1 VKDIQE
7 IKDLIAQMTLEEKT
21 SFCSGRDFWHLK
33 GLERLG
39 IPTVMVT
46 DGPHGL
52 RKQQGDPS
60 QIGLADTVPATCFPT
75 ASALAATW
83 NLELIY
89 KIGRAL
95 AEECQEEKVGV
106 ILGPGANIKRSPL
119 CGRNFEYFSEDPY
132 LSGELAKNYINGV
145 QSLGIGTSLKHFA
158 VNNQEFRRMTINAL
172 VDERALREIY
182 LAGFEIAVRGA
193 QPWTVMGA
201 YNRVNGSYVCEHSRL
216 LGRILKQ
223 EWGHEGLVVS
233 DWGATNQR
241 VEALAAGLEI
251 EMPGPNVGNNA
262 QIASAVRDGRLEESI
277 LDRALERIL
286 NLISKTQDA
295 LAEDFSYDRDAHHS
309 LARTAAGEGAV
320 LLKNQEKTLPLEK
333 NCQVALIGE
342 MARTPRYQGA
352 GSSLV
357 NPSRMETIQSEMI
370 RIAGENTIQFAPG
383 YRENSLELD
392 PTLIV
397 QAVEL
402 ARQADLVVIC
412 AGLPDDFEVEGLDRE
427 HMRLPESHNRLIEA
441 VADVSSRVVVVLS
454 NGSPV
459 EMPWIDRV
467 QAVLEGYLGGQA
479 GGGAIADILYG
490 LVNPSGKLA
499 ETFPRALE
507 DTPSYQYFPGG
518 PRTVEYRESLYV
530 GYRFF
535 DTVDREVLFPF
546 GHGLSYTTFE
556 YSDLELSA
564 PQISEGDTLQVS
576 LQIKNTGSRPGK
588 EIIQFYVSP
597 TAPTAFRPVKELKG
611 FCKVDLGPGEQ
622 KKVSIDLDRRAFAF
636 YSTELQDWQVES
648 GIFRILVGAS
658 SRDIRSTGEVQ
669 LSSNR
674 LEAAVAER
682 DRLSAYVNFP
692 TSAEISR
699 EDFEE
704 LLGRPLPENRLRK
717 KGSYT
722 MNTPVSDLSGSLV
735 GRWLASYLRGQVE
748 NLVETD
754 PDSPSALMMRSMVQS
769 MPLRSIGIM
778 SGGAVPRAVLEG
790 VLTMV
795 NGSFFKGLIA
805 AIKASWGKGKQNSP
819 RNS

>member
-1 VKDIQE
+1 
-7 IKDLIAQMTLEEKT
+7 
-21 SFCSGRDFWHLK
+21 
-33 GLERLG
+33 
-39 IPTVMVT
+39 
-46 DGPHGL
+46 
-52 RKQQGDPS
+52 
-60 QIGLADTVPATCFPT
+60 
-75 ASALAATW
+75 
-83 NLELIY
+83 
-89 KIGRAL
+89 
-95 AEECQEEKVGV
+95 
-106 ILGPGANIKRSPL
+106 
-119 CGRNFEYFSEDPY
+119 
-132 LSGELAKNYINGV
+132 
-145 QSLGIGTSLKHFA
+145 
-158 VNNQEFRRMTINAL
+158 
-172 VDERALREIY
+172 
-182 LAGFEIAVRGA
+182 
-193 QPWTVMGA
+193 
-201 YNRVNGSYVCEHSRL
+201 
-216 LGRILKQ
+216 
-223 EWGHEGLVVS
+223 
-233 DWGATNQR
+233 
-241 VEALAAGLEI
+241 
-251 EMPGPNVGNNA
+251 MPGPNIGNNA
-262 QIASAVRDGRLEESI
+262 QIGLAVREGRLEESI

-286 NLISKTQDA
+286 SLIFKTQDA

-333 NCQVALIGE
+333 DCQVALIGE

-370 RIAGENTIQFAPG
+370 RITGEGPIQFAPG

-392 PTLIV
+392 PALIV

-402 ARQADLVVIC
+402 ARQAELVVIC

-556 YSDLELSA
+556 YGDLELSA

-576 LQIKNTGSRPGK
+576 LQIKNSGSRSGK
-588 EIIQFYVSP
+588 ETIQLYVSP

-611 FCKVDLGPGEQ
+611 FSKVDLRPGEQ
-622 KKVSIDLDRRAFAF
+622 KKVIFNLDRRAFAF

-669 LSSNR
+669 VSSNR

-682 DRLSAYVNFP
+682 DQLSAYVNFP
-692 TSAEISR
+692 ASAEISR

-704 LLGRPLPENRLRK
+704 LLGRRLPENRLRK

-735 GRWLASYLRGQVE
+735 GRWLASYLQKQVE
-748 NLVETD
+748 GLVKTD
-754 PDSPSALMMRSMVQS
+754 PDSSSALMMRSMVQS
-769 MPLRSIGIM
+769 MPLRAIGMM
-778 SGGAVPRAVLEG
+778 SGGAVSRAALEG

-805 AIKASWGKGKQNSP
+805 AIKASWGKGK
-819 RNS
+819 